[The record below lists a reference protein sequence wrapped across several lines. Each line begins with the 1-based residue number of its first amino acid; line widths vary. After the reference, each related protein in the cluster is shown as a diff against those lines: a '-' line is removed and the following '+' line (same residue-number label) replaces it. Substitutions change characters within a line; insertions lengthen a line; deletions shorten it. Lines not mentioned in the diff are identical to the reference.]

1 MFSNPF
7 RALRREDEP
16 QGSNSTDG
24 CWLDCVQ
31 ACRSESK
38 PTASIKG
45 SAVTVRTTPWL
56 GNIRAWHGSIGLGER
71 YWRKMP
77 EQRELER
84 AELPG
89 AIPANPGTAS
99 AAATK
104 AVPLFRGVASDR
116 RAVKQLLTR
125 VVREVLTLRSVG
137 AGQRA
142 TAPGHPVGTGVER
155 FAAHLFTIPRRVQ

>member
-1 MFSNPF
+1 
-7 RALRREDEP
+7 
-16 QGSNSTDG
+16 
-24 CWLDCVQ
+24 
-31 ACRSESK
+31 
-38 PTASIKG
+38 
-45 SAVTVRTTPWL
+45 
-56 GNIRAWHGSIGLGER
+56 
-71 YWRKMP
+71 MP

-89 AIPANPGTAS
+89 AIPANPATAS

-104 AVPLFRGVASDR
+104 AVPLFRGVASDP
-116 RAVKQLLTR
+116 RAVKQLLTS